1 MLFLIQRK
9 IVEILKKIYIKRY
22 TRDFTLRLSASVI
35 STIVSKVLLLP
46 VLALMFSEEEYGLML
61 TIIGIESLIS
71 LVFGNTLYTVRM
83 IMHSEY
89 EKWGLVGDFNILA
102 IVTSSLAG
110 ILVIPVIFL
119 FPILHCLIKFFL
131 SHMLFLLQ

>member
-110 ILVIPVIFL
+110 ILVIPVIL
-119 FPILHCLIKFFL
+119 RL
-131 SHMLFLLQ
+131 SYKLCHDKKA

>member
-1 MLFLIQRK
+1 M
-9 IVEILKKIYIKRY
+9 EILKRY

-71 LVFGNTLYTVRM
+71 LVFGCYFGDKRRESGSTLY
-83 IMHSEY
+83 S
-89 EKWGLVGDFNILA
+89 
-102 IVTSSLAG
+102 
-110 ILVIPVIFL
+110 
-119 FPILHCLIKFFL
+119 
-131 SHMLFLLQ
+131 

>member
-102 IVTSSLAG
+102 IINSV
-110 ILVIPVIFL
+110 
-119 FPILHCLIKFFL
+119 K
-131 SHMLFLLQ
+131 Q